1 MADLLMSNG
10 SASSLAYA
18 SHDASRARIDRRVGL
33 ASAENVV
40 LRWSGIDIA
49 LIPKHSVFGSSNPC
63 AAFRDLEA
71 VWPEG
76 VSRTGECPSPR
87 SAAAVRTGNMS
98 AKVTSAVSQ

>member
-1 MADLLMSNG
+1 MADVLKSNSNESSIAYG
-10 SASSLAYA
+10 SPYPK
-18 SHDASRARIDRRVGL
+18 RARIDRRVGL

-40 LRWSGIDIA
+40 LIWSGIAIA
-49 LIPKHSVFGSSNPC
+49 FIPKHSVFGSRNPC